1 MMHKRSYSYPKVT
14 FIDFQKKVHEKGEL
28 RWRLTSVWLRDYY
41 NSVVR
46 DPWSPLF
53 IRATINHA
61 CLTNRDSSSLIIDPI
76 PTTRVKPNVIYFVET
91 FYVWLHSIAINYFF
105 IFHYEVTLEEINLFK
120 KKLNN
125 VKFVVKRCKKM

>member
-1 MMHKRSYSYPKVT
+1 MVHKRSYSYPKVT

-61 CLTNRDSSSLIIDPI
+61 CLTNRDSSSLIIDPT

-91 FYVWLHSIAINYFF
+91 LCWLHSIAINYFF
-105 IFHYEVTLEEINLFK
+105 IFYYEVTLEEINLFK
-120 KKLNN
+120 KKLDN
-125 VKFVVKRCKKM
+125 VKFVVKRCKRM

>member
-1 MMHKRSYSYPKVT
+1 MMYKRSYSYPKVT

-61 CLTNRDSSSLIIDPI
+61 CLTNRDSSSLIIDPT

-91 FYVWLHSIAINYFF
+91 LCADCIQLQSITFLFFITKLHSRRSIY
-105 IFHYEVTLEEINLFK
+105 LK
-120 KKLNN
+120 KNWIMQN
-125 VKFVVKRCKKM
+125 SS